1 MEPVTVKKVKR
12 NHASNRL
19 ILTKK
24 AQEKASL
31 WLSQIDDKFN
41 GMLSLK
47 RNDLINTILE
57 ELDESLSVGL
67 LEKIRSEKLTDIEKA
82 KWIYEKILTAQKEG
96 LETSLDELIKTAQDG
111 PKRRRKALKT
121 SVKKSQTLLS
131 ESAKISPNNTKK
143 AFNSI

>member
-1 MEPVTVKKVKR
+1 MEPVALKKAKR
-12 NHASNRL
+12 NQDSNRL
-19 ILTKK
+19 TLTRK

-47 RNDLINTILE
+47 RNDLINTIIE
-57 ELDESLSVGL
+57 ELDERLSVGF
-67 LEKIRSEKLTDIEKA
+67 LEKIKSEKLTDIEKA

-121 SVKKSQTLLS
+121 SVKKSQAPLS
-131 ESAKISPNNTKK
+131 ESVNISPDNTRK
-143 AFNSI
+143 ACNPK